1 MFVECRHILPRGTK
15 CKAPALRGNLYCYF
29 HDKLGHY
36 EQDGRRYERE
46 PLFLPSLEDTRGIQ
60 MAVAQT
66 LAAFGSGRIDARQT
80 GLYLYGLQLA
90 TQLAAAAPEVPPQ
103 EMVRSTTCDG
113 AGQII
118 GPEETSC
125 DPCEDCPSCP
135 NRERCRHFPHEKD
148 PLAIRYEQM
157 CERSRINIEVKAIID
172 REHNSEITWDESQTL
187 LHELSL
193 KSAPSTPLLNPPT
206 DTWQG

>member
-103 EMVRSTTCDG
+103 EMVRSTHLRRRRANHRPRRNLLRSMRRLPHMPQPG
-113 AGQII
+113 ALPSFPPRK
-118 GPEETSC
+118 GPVG
-125 DPCEDCPSCP
+125 
-135 NRERCRHFPHEKD
+135 D
-148 PLAIRYEQM
+148 PLRADVRAIAHQHRGEGDH
-157 CERSRINIEVKAIID
+157 RSRAQFRN
-172 REHNSEITWDESQTL
+172 HM
-187 LHELSL
+187 
-193 KSAPSTPLLNPPT
+193 
-206 DTWQG
+206 G